1 MPGYEVLERVGSG
14 GMASV
19 YRARRRSDGRIV
31 ALKIPMEQYVADA
44 KHLGVAVLPP
54 DINLSRGDFTPVDD
68 VVRFGLYGIK
78 NVGENAVD
86 VILNERTNGGP
97 FKDLFDFCSRI
108 DTTAVNKRAIE
119 HLIKA
124 GAFDPLLPKDV
135 APAPGQKVGGGR
147 HLLLANLETAMKWGA
162 AQREQESAGQ
172 MSLFGAEEVAPPSLE
187 SAPAFSDLELLRFEK
202 EALGLYISDHPMNSY
217 PGLAEAASCS
227 VEALERH
234 RPAKPLDAWMKLDSG
249 MHRLGLSPAE
259 FADAWQRLRTLEGI
273 GGMVAMTHFAR
284 ADELGEART
293 DEQLDAFDQAL
304 AGLPTG
310 TPASVANS
318 AGLLAWPRARLEW
331 VRPGLMLYGTH
342 MLDAP
347 CAEADALRPVM
358 RLESAVIAVRELAA
372 GEPIGYGG
380 GFVTDQPMRVGVVA
394 MGYADGYVQYAPAGT
409 PVLVEGRRSRL
420 VGRVSMDMLTVDLTE
435 LPNAGVG
442 TKVEL
447 WGPGLPVAEVAAV
460 AGSSPYRLLSGL
472 KRVRREYSG

>member
-1 MPGYEVLERVGSG
+1 MRPARALIDLDAFVHN
-14 GMASV
+14 
-19 YRARRRSDGRIV
+19 YRHARR
-31 ALKIPMEQYVADA
+31 L
-44 KHLGVAVLPP
+44 
-54 DINLSRGDFTPVDD
+54 
-68 VVRFGLYGIK
+68 
-78 NVGENAVD
+78 
-86 VILNERTNGGP
+86 
-97 FKDLFDFCSRI
+97 
-108 DTTAVNKRAIE
+108 
-119 HLIKA
+119 
-124 GAFDPLLPKDV
+124 
-135 APAPGQKVGGGR
+135 GGGR
-147 HLLLANLETAMKWGA
+147 ALAGIKADAYGHGAVPCARALDGEADGFGVAAIEEALELREAGIRAPILLLEG
-162 AQREQESAGQ
+162 
-172 MSLFGAEEVAPPSLE
+172 F
-187 SAPAFSDLELLRFEK
+187 F
-202 EALGLYISDHPMNSY
+202 
-217 PGLAEAASCS
+217 EAAELALIEQHDLWTVVASPWQ

-234 RPAKPLDAWMKLDSG
+234 RPAKPLDAWVKLDSG

-310 TPASVANS
+310 APASVANS

-347 CAEADALRPVM
+347 CAETDALRPVM

-380 GFVTDQPMRVGVVA
+380 GFVTERPTRVGVVA

-409 PVLVEGRRSRL
+409 PVLVDGSRSRL
-420 VGRVSMDMLTVDLTE
+420 IGRVSMDMLTVDLTG
-435 LPNAGVG
+435 LPQAGVG

-447 WGPGLPVAEVAAV
+447 WGPGLPVAEVAAA